1 MRKSELFAHI
11 LDYVVVETE
20 IEKEQI
26 LSSNKNAEVVDARY
40 ILVYILDRNG
50 FYHREIARLSGIS
63 RQAVSRMISL
73 FETRRFRG
81 GKIFEIT
88 LNRICKKLENN

>member
-11 LDYVVVETE
+11 LDCVVVETE

-40 ILVYILDRNG
+40 ILVYLLDRNG

-73 FETRRFRG
+73 FDTRLFRG

>member
-11 LDYVVVETE
+11 LDCVVFETE

-40 ILVYILDRNG
+40 ILVYLLNRNG

-73 FETRRFRG
+73 FDTRRFRG

-88 LNRICKKLENN
+88 LNRICKNLETN